1 MLTAP
6 PPPRNSRYV
15 HRSKIPENT
24 LYLTNDDLRK
34 YWTLVATTRNHNSG
48 GSYSMIAMWSKGS
61 RIAVGKNR
69 LDRLANTLDNGYP
82 EISGVHAELDLWR
95 LNTGGLKGGTVY
107 IAGTL
112 SGTKSAMTNTRPCR
126 YCVPIL
132 AQLGVRHVVFMLN
145 SEVTKC
151 RVTDLVPK

>member
-1 MLTAP
+1 MLTTA
-6 PPPRNSRYV
+6 PPPRNSRHV
-15 HRSKIPENT
+15 HRSKVPDSV
-24 LYLTNDDLRK
+24 LRLTNDDLRK
-34 YWTLVATTRNHNSG
+34 YWTLVGTTRSHCSG

-61 RIAVGKNR
+61 RVAVGKNR
-69 LDRLANTLDNGYP
+69 LDRLAHTLDNGYP

-95 LNTGGLKGGTVY
+95 LNTDGLRGGTVY

-112 SGTKSAMTNTRPCR
+112 SGTKSAMTNTRPCK

-132 AQLGVRHVVFMLN
+132 MQLGIRHVVFSLD

-151 RVTDLVPK
+151 RVTDLVNS